1 MPRIS
6 LIGSSNLYT
15 NNTCVYGSMAGL
27 APTTNVRPN
36 VTGLNGY
43 KVGPVASNQFREGP
57 KGGVASV
64 LASNTANQ
72 TLGCGLGFY
81 GSLACTNGTAC
92 LKGLNLWTGS
102 NTLGYFQTGRS
113 KLLH

>member
-64 LASNTANQ
+64 LASNTANRS
-72 TLGCGLGFY
+72 LGCGLGLGKGACAK
-81 GSLACTNGTAC
+81 GSAC